1 MANFINE
8 FKMEILAIAIS
19 LIVGIIGLILR
30 IISTQNLIMFLAIVG
45 VAIILFVFIKTI
57 YNTKMIKNP
66 LFLKPVKVLKN
77 VRLYTSDGDKIK
89 LVGIEKIIQ
98 YSGTLGFLPSMRT
111 KIYVDEKDLLI
122 TPKYITANILI
133 LGKNRATTLGEVTI
147 NQNAKLKMLNAK
159 DEQYYRDRVDRQ
171 ISNIEQAELEAK
183 KLTKQNNMNLFE
195 QLITGGAILSIALML
210 SIVMIALSM
219 DYAKSIYQEA
229 SKSATT
235 VSNLADANKLLAN
248 SLNTN
253 SQKEYIYIKAIAK
266 ELGISVQINETVA
279 QNKKQ
284 SGMNKLGT
292 IITNPQSVG
301 SE

>member
-253 SQKEYIYIKAIAK
+253 SQKEYIYIKALAK